1 MSYTT
6 QELTAVLQKYKSG
19 KASLER
25 RVIAAEN
32 WWKLRNRFEEQ
43 RRSGTAAGEDFR
55 SVSGWLHNVIV
66 SKHADAMEAYPEPLI
81 LPREPDDRGEAA
93 LLSAVLPCILEQ
105 NAFERTWSEAMWQK
119 LKTGTAVYRV
129 GWDSE
134 KLGGLG
140 DISIERVDLLN
151 IFWEPGVSDIQRSKF
166 VFCTHLE
173 DNEELEEQFPQLRGR
188 LRGSPF
194 TATRFLYDD
203 AVSLEGKST
212 VVEAY
217 YRRKRGGRTVLH
229 YVKYVGDTVL
239 YSTEEEGDISA
250 PQGAAPLRGSG
261 AERRRGLR
269 SGETASME
277 KTVCSADHSFPHWQ
291 SPDHGDPSVSLSLDS
306 SPKRGAK
313 GVDQDSPAPQGAAP
327 LRGSGAERRRGLQSG
342 ETASME
348 KTARSADHSF
358 PHWHSSDH
366 GDPSVSLSLD
376 SSPKRGAKGV
386 DEEPLAPRFAAEVS
400 ERVSL
405 APQGAAPL
413 RGSGAE
419 RRRGLQSGETASM
432 EKTARSADNSFP
444 HRQSLSHGDPSVS
457 LSLDSS
463 PKRGAKGGD
472 AALSVSLALDSSPEG
487 GAKYTPYSP
496 TPAPAPGLYAHGRY
510 PFVLDPLF
518 PVEGSPCGYGFVD
531 LCHNNQTA
539 IDLMRSAIIKN
550 TVVGA
555 TPRYFQRI
563 DGSVNEEEFAD
574 LSRPLVHVSGNLG
587 EDSLRQIGF
596 SPLSGVYMDVL
607 NSSIQELRETSG
619 NTETST
625 GNISSGVTAASAIA
639 ALQEASGK
647 GSRDA
652 TRSAYLAYAEIIE
665 LCIELIRQ
673 FYGLPRSFRI
683 AGRSGAEEYI
693 RFSNLGLGAREERC
707 GAAPVFDVKV
717 SAQKRS
723 AYSRLSQNELAMEL
737 YRMGIFSDG
746 HELEALSCLQMME
759 FDGRDELI
767 NRINAALGLRERLD
781 ELQKY
786 KALALAFAR
795 RYRPDMAAGLLGE
808 DAAPAASGE
817 AVQQDVVAPES
828 APEPSAERLAH
839 ETAQRVPAPQ
849 LP

>member
-1 MSYTT
+1 MSYTP
-6 QELTAVLQKYKSG
+6 QELTAVLQKYKAG
-19 KASLER
+19 KQSLER

-32 WWKLRNRFEEQ
+32 WWKLRNRFEEDK
-43 RRSGTAAGEDFR
+43 RPGASSAGDFR
-55 SVSGWLHNVIV
+55 AVSGWLHNVIV
-66 SKHADAMEAYPEPLI
+66 SKHADAMEAYPEPVI
-81 LPREPDDRGEAA
+81 LPREPDDRAEAE
-93 LLSAVLPCILEQ
+93 LLSAVVPCILEQ
-105 NAFERTWSEAMWQK
+105 NAFERTWSDAMWQK
-119 LKTGTAVYRV
+119 LKTGTAAYRV
-129 GWDSE
+129 GWDPD

-151 IFWEPGVSDIQRSKF
+151 LFWEPGIADIQRSKF

-173 DNEELEEQFPQLRGR
+173 DNDELEEEFPQLRGR
-188 LRGSPF
+188 LRGNPF

-203 AVSLEGKST
+203 AVSLDGKST

-217 YRRKRGGRTVLH
+217 YRRKRAGRTVLH

-239 YSTEEEGDISA
+239 YSTEE
-250 PQGAAPLRGSG
+250 
-261 AERRRGLR
+261 
-269 SGETASME
+269 GEPCREAL
-277 KTVCSADHSFPHWQ
+277 PI
-291 SPDHGDPSVSLSLDS
+291 L
-306 SPKRGAK
+306 
-313 GVDQDSPAPQGAAP
+313 
-327 LRGSGAERRRGLQSG
+327 G
-342 ETASME
+342 EV
-348 KTARSADHSF
+348 ARSAEWVTS
-358 PHWHSSDH
+358 
-366 GDPSVSLSLD
+366 
-376 SSPKRGAKGV
+376 
-386 DEEPLAPRFAAEVS
+386 AP
-400 ERVSL
+400 
-405 APQGAAPL
+405 
-413 RGSGAE
+413 
-419 RRRGLQSGETASM
+419 
-432 EKTARSADNSFP
+432 D
-444 HRQSLSHGDPSVS
+444 
-457 LSLDSS
+457 
-463 PKRGAKGGD
+463 
-472 AALSVSLALDSSPEG
+472 
-487 GAKYTPYSP
+487 
-496 TPAPAPGLYAHGRY
+496 GLYAHGRY

-574 LSRPLVHVSGNLG
+574 LGRALVHVSGNLG

-647 GSRDA
+647 GSRDS
-652 TRSAYLAYAEIIE
+652 TRSSYVAYARIVE

-683 AGRSGAEEYI
+683 AGRAGAEEYI
-693 RFSNLGLGAREERC
+693 RFSNAGLCPRPQPF
-707 GAAPVFDVKV
+707 GAALPVFDVKV
-717 SAQKRS
+717 SAQKRN

-737 YRMGIFSDG
+737 YRMGIFDEG
-746 HELEALSCLQMME
+746 KEQEALSCLRMME

-767 NRINAALGLRERLD
+767 GRITASMGLREKLD

-795 RYRPDMAAGLLGE
+795 RYRPDMAEGLTG
-808 DAAPAASGE
+808 
-817 AVQQDVVAPES
+817 ES
-828 APEPSAERLAH
+828 APLGAPLRGAVASETEGSPDERL
-839 ETAQRVPAPQ
+839 EQSEKDTDPAALAAL
-849 LP
+849 LPPPHLP

>member
-1 MSYTT
+1 MSYTP
-6 QELTAVLQKYKSG
+6 QELTAVLQKYKAG
-19 KASLER
+19 KQSLER

-32 WWKLRNRFEEQ
+32 WWKLRNRFEEDK
-43 RRSGTAAGEDFR
+43 RPGAASSGDFR
-55 SVSGWLHNVIV
+55 AVSGWLHNVIV
-66 SKHADAMEAYPEPLI
+66 SKHADAMEAYPEPVI
-81 LPREPDDRGEAA
+81 LPREPDDRAEAE
-93 LLSAVLPCILEQ
+93 LLSAVVPCILEQ
-105 NAFERTWSEAMWQK
+105 NAFERTWSDAMWQK
-119 LKTGTAVYRV
+119 LKTGTAAYRV
-129 GWDSE
+129 GWDPD

-151 IFWEPGVSDIQRSKF
+151 LFWEPGIADIQRSKF
-166 VFCTHLE
+166 VFFTHLE
-173 DNEELEEQFPQLRGR
+173 DNDELEEEFPQLRGR
-188 LRGSPF
+188 LRGNPF

-203 AVSLEGKST
+203 AVSLDGKST

-217 YRRKRGGRTVLH
+217 YRRKRAGRTVLH

-239 YSTEEEGDISA
+239 YSTEAGEGDIS
-250 PQGAAPLRGSG
+250 
-261 AERRRGLR
+261 
-269 SGETASME
+269 
-277 KTVCSADHSFPHWQ
+277 
-291 SPDHGDPSVSLSLDS
+291 
-306 SPKRGAK
+306 
-313 GVDQDSPAPQGAAP
+313 APQGAAP

-348 KTARSADHSF
+348 KTVCSADHSF
-358 PHWHSSDH
+358 P
-366 GDPSVSLSLD
+366 
-376 SSPKRGAKGV
+376 
-386 DEEPLAPRFAAEVS
+386 
-400 ERVSL
+400 
-405 APQGAAPL
+405 
-413 RGSGAE
+413 
-419 RRRGLQSGETASM
+419 T
-432 EKTARSADNSFP
+432 
-444 HRQSLSHGDPSVS
+444 RQSPDP
-457 LSLDSS
+457 
-463 PKRGAKGGD
+463 

-487 GAKYTPYSP
+487 GAKNE
-496 TPAPAPGLYAHGRY
+496 APGLYAHGRY

-574 LSRPLVHVSGNLG
+574 LGRSLVHVSGNLG

-647 GSRDA
+647 GSRDS
-652 TRSAYLAYAEIIE
+652 TRSSYIAYARIVE

-683 AGRSGAEEYI
+683 AGRAGAEEYI
-693 RFSNLGLGAREERC
+693 RFSNAGLCPRPQPF
-707 GAAPVFDVKV
+707 GAALPVFDVKV
-717 SAQKRS
+717 SAQKRN

-737 YRMGIFSDG
+737 YRMGIFDEG
-746 HELEALSCLQMME
+746 KEQEALSCLRMME

-767 NRINAALGLRERLD
+767 GRITASMGLREKLD

-795 RYRPDMAAGLLGE
+795 RYRPDMAEGLGVAVDPSLGAPSE
-808 DAAPAASGE
+808 AAAAPLGAPSKAAAAPLGAPSRG
-817 AVQQDVVAPES
+817 AVAS
-828 APEPSAERLAH
+828 ATEGSPDERL
-839 ETAQRVPAPQ
+839 EQSEKDTDPAAL
-849 LP
+849 LPPPHLP

>member
-1 MSYTT
+1 MSYTP
-6 QELTAVLQKYKSG
+6 QELTAVLQKYKAG
-19 KASLER
+19 KQSLER

-32 WWKLRNRFEEQ
+32 WWKLRNRFEEDK
-43 RRSGTAAGEDFR
+43 RPGASSAGDFR
-55 SVSGWLHNVIV
+55 AVSGWLHNVIV
-66 SKHADAMEAYPEPLI
+66 SKHADAMEAYPEPVI
-81 LPREPDDRGEAA
+81 LPREPDDRAEAE
-93 LLSAVLPCILEQ
+93 LLSAVVPCILEQ
-105 NAFERTWSEAMWQK
+105 NAFERTWSDAMWQK

-129 GWDSE
+129 GWDPD

-151 IFWEPGVSDIQRSKF
+151 LFWEPGIADIQRSKF

-173 DNEELEEQFPQLRGR
+173 DNDELEEEFPQLRGR
-188 LRGSPF
+188 LRGNPF

-203 AVSLEGKST
+203 AVSLDGKST

-217 YRRKRGGRTVLH
+217 YRRKRAGRTALH
-229 YVKYVGDTVL
+229 YVRYVGDTVL
-239 YSTEEEGDISA
+239 YSTEEDTPQASPFRGKCPVRTLGDG
-250 PQGAAPLRGSG
+250 GAKLGQVPS
-261 AERRRGLR
+261 
-269 SGETASME
+269 S
-277 KTVCSADHSFPHWQ
+277 
-291 SPDHGDPSVSLSLDS
+291 DPAALSVSLSLDS
-306 SPKRGAK
+306 SP
-313 GVDQDSPAPQGAAP
+313 
-327 LRGSGAERRRGLQSG
+327 
-342 ETASME
+342 
-348 KTARSADHSF
+348 
-358 PHWHSSDH
+358 
-366 GDPSVSLSLD
+366 
-376 SSPKRGAKGV
+376 
-386 DEEPLAPRFAAEVS
+386 
-400 ERVSL
+400 
-405 APQGAAPL
+405 
-413 RGSGAE
+413 
-419 RRRGLQSGETASM
+419 
-432 EKTARSADNSFP
+432 
-444 HRQSLSHGDPSVS
+444 
-457 LSLDSS
+457 
-463 PKRGAKGGD
+463 
-472 AALSVSLALDSSPEG
+472 EG
-487 GAKYTPYSP
+487 GAKNE
-496 TPAPAPGLYAHGRY
+496 APGLYAHGRY

-574 LSRPLVHVSGNLG
+574 LGRALVHVSGNLG

-647 GSRDA
+647 GSRDS
-652 TRSAYLAYAEIIE
+652 TRSSYIAYAQIVE

-683 AGRSGAEEYI
+683 AGRAGAEEYI
-693 RFSNLGLGAREERC
+693 RFSNAGLCPRPQPF
-707 GAAPVFDVKV
+707 GAALPVFDVKV
-717 SAQKRS
+717 SAQKRN

-737 YRMGIFSDG
+737 YRMGIFDEG
-746 HELEALSCLQMME
+746 KEQEALSCLRMME

-767 NRINAALGLRERLD
+767 GRITASMGLREKLD

-795 RYRPDMAAGLLGE
+795 RYRPDMAEGLTG
-808 DAAPAASGE
+808 
-817 AVQQDVVAPES
+817 ES
-828 APEPSAERLAH
+828 APLGAPSEAAAAPLGTPSRGAVASATEGSPDERL
-839 ETAQRVPAPQ
+839 EQSEKDTDPAALAAL
-849 LP
+849 LPPPHLP

>member
-1 MSYTT
+1 MSYTP
-6 QELTAVLQKYKSG
+6 QELTAVLQKYKAG
-19 KASLER
+19 KQSLER

-32 WWKLRNRFEEQ
+32 WWKLRNRFEEDK
-43 RRSGTAAGEDFR
+43 RPCASSAGDFR
-55 SVSGWLHNVIV
+55 AVSGWLHNVIV
-66 SKHADAMEAYPEPLI
+66 SKHADAMEAYPEPVI
-81 LPREPDDRGEAA
+81 LPREPDDRAEAE
-93 LLSAVLPCILEQ
+93 LLSAVVPCILEQ
-105 NAFERTWSEAMWQK
+105 NAFERTWSDAMWQK
-119 LKTGTAVYRV
+119 LKTGTAAYRV
-129 GWDSE
+129 GWDPD

-151 IFWEPGVSDIQRSKF
+151 LFWEPGIADIQRSKF

-173 DNEELEEQFPQLRGR
+173 DNDELEEEFPQLRGR
-188 LRGSPF
+188 LRGNPF

-203 AVSLEGKST
+203 AVSLDGKST

-217 YRRKRGGRTVLH
+217 YRRKRAGRTVLH

-239 YSTEEEGDISA
+239 YSTEEDTPQASPFRGKCPVRTLGDGGAKPGQA
-250 PQGAAPLRGSG
+250 P
-261 AERRRGLR
+261 
-269 SGETASME
+269 
-277 KTVCSADHSFPHWQ
+277 
-291 SPDHGDPSVSLSLDS
+291 SPDPAALSVSLSLDS
-306 SPKRGAK
+306 SP
-313 GVDQDSPAPQGAAP
+313 
-327 LRGSGAERRRGLQSG
+327 
-342 ETASME
+342 
-348 KTARSADHSF
+348 
-358 PHWHSSDH
+358 
-366 GDPSVSLSLD
+366 
-376 SSPKRGAKGV
+376 
-386 DEEPLAPRFAAEVS
+386 
-400 ERVSL
+400 
-405 APQGAAPL
+405 
-413 RGSGAE
+413 
-419 RRRGLQSGETASM
+419 
-432 EKTARSADNSFP
+432 
-444 HRQSLSHGDPSVS
+444 
-457 LSLDSS
+457 
-463 PKRGAKGGD
+463 
-472 AALSVSLALDSSPEG
+472 EG
-487 GAKYTPYSP
+487 GAKNDPP
-496 TPAPAPGLYAHGRY
+496 DGLYAHGRY

-574 LSRPLVHVSGNLG
+574 LGRALVHVSGNLG

-647 GSRDA
+647 GSRDS
-652 TRSAYLAYAEIIE
+652 TRSSYIAYAQIVE

-683 AGRSGAEEYI
+683 AGRAGAEEYI
-693 RFSNLGLGAREERC
+693 RFSNAGLCPRPQPF
-707 GAAPVFDVKV
+707 GAALPVFDVKV
-717 SAQKRS
+717 SAQKRN

-737 YRMGIFSDG
+737 YRMGIFDEG
-746 HELEALSCLQMME
+746 KEQEALSCLRMME

-767 NRINAALGLRERLD
+767 GRITASMGLREKLD

-795 RYRPDMAAGLLGE
+795 RYRPDMAEGLGAGVVGSALGSPPRGAVAQATEGSPELSLGQSAKDILL
-808 DAAPAASGE
+808 P
-817 AVQQDVVAPES
+817 P
-828 APEPSAERLAH
+828 PY
-839 ETAQRVPAPQ
+839 

>member
-1 MSYTT
+1 MSYTP
-6 QELTAVLQKYKSG
+6 QELTAVLQKYKAG
-19 KASLER
+19 KQSLER

-32 WWKLRNRFEEQ
+32 WWKLRNRFEEDK
-43 RRSGTAAGEDFR
+43 RPGASSTGDFR
-55 SVSGWLHNVIV
+55 AVSGWLHNVIV
-66 SKHADAMEAYPEPLI
+66 SKHTDAMEAYPEPVI
-81 LPREPDDRGEAA
+81 LPREPDDRAEAE
-93 LLSAVLPCILEQ
+93 LLSAVVPCILEQ
-105 NAFERTWSEAMWQK
+105 NAFERTWSDAMWQK
-119 LKTGTAVYRV
+119 LKTGTAAYRV
-129 GWDSE
+129 GWDPD

-151 IFWEPGVSDIQRSKF
+151 LFWEPGIADIQRSKF

-173 DNEELEEQFPQLRGR
+173 DNDELEEEFPQLRGR
-188 LRGSPF
+188 LRGNPF

-203 AVSLEGKST
+203 AVSLDGKST

-217 YRRKRGGRTVLH
+217 YRRKRAGRTVLH

-239 YSTEEEGDISA
+239 YSTEEGEGDTTAGDGTEVVPCEVDSA
-250 PQGAAPLRGSG
+250 IAPN
-261 AERRRGLR
+261 AI
-269 SGETASME
+269 
-277 KTVCSADHSFPHWQ
+277 
-291 SPDHGDPSVSLSLDS
+291 
-306 SPKRGAK
+306 
-313 GVDQDSPAPQGAAP
+313 
-327 LRGSGAERRRGLQSG
+327 
-342 ETASME
+342 
-348 KTARSADHSF
+348 
-358 PHWHSSDH
+358 
-366 GDPSVSLSLD
+366 
-376 SSPKRGAKGV
+376 
-386 DEEPLAPRFAAEVS
+386 
-400 ERVSL
+400 
-405 APQGAAPL
+405 
-413 RGSGAE
+413 
-419 RRRGLQSGETASM
+419 
-432 EKTARSADNSFP
+432 
-444 HRQSLSHGDPSVS
+444 
-457 LSLDSS
+457 
-463 PKRGAKGGD
+463 
-472 AALSVSLALDSSPEG
+472 
-487 GAKYTPYSP
+487 
-496 TPAPAPGLYAHGRY
+496 GLYAHGRY

-574 LSRPLVHVSGNLG
+574 LGRALVHVSGNLG

-647 GSRDA
+647 GSRDS
-652 TRSAYLAYAEIIE
+652 TRSSYVAYAQIVE

-683 AGRSGAEEYI
+683 AGRAGAEEYI
-693 RFSNLGLGAREERC
+693 RFSNAGLCPRPQPF
-707 GAAPVFDVKV
+707 GAALPVFDVKV
-717 SAQKRS
+717 SAQKRN

-737 YRMGIFSDG
+737 YRMGIFDEG
-746 HELEALSCLQMME
+746 KEQEALSCLRMME

-767 NRINAALGLRERLD
+767 GRITASMGLREKLD

-795 RYRPDMAAGLLGE
+795 RYRPDMAEGLGVAVDPSLGAPSE
-808 DAAPAASGE
+808 AAAAPLGAPLRG
-817 AVQQDVVAPES
+817 AVAQATEGSPD
-828 APEPSAERLAH
+828 ERL
-839 ETAQRVPAPQ
+839 EQSEKDTDPAALAAL
-849 LP
+849 LPPPHLPWRASSIPRPRAACA

>member
-1 MSYTT
+1 MSYTP
-6 QELTAVLQKYKSG
+6 QELTAVLQKYKAG
-19 KASLER
+19 KQSLER

-32 WWKLRNRFEEQ
+32 WWKLRNRFEEDK
-43 RRSGTAAGEDFR
+43 RPGASSAGDFR
-55 SVSGWLHNVIV
+55 AVSGWLHNVIV
-66 SKHADAMEAYPEPLI
+66 SKHADAMEAYPEPVI
-81 LPREPDDRGEAA
+81 LPREPDDRAEAE
-93 LLSAVLPCILEQ
+93 LLSAVVPCILEQ
-105 NAFERTWSEAMWQK
+105 NAFERTWSDAMWQK
-119 LKTGTAVYRV
+119 LKTGTAAYRV
-129 GWDSE
+129 GWDPD

-151 IFWEPGVSDIQRSKF
+151 LFWEPGIADIQRSKF

-173 DNEELEEQFPQLRGR
+173 DNDELEEEFPQLRGR
-188 LRGSPF
+188 LRGNPF

-203 AVSLEGKST
+203 AVSLDGKST

-217 YRRKRGGRTVLH
+217 YRRKRADRTVLH

-239 YSTEEEGDISA
+239 YSTEEDTPQASPFRGKCPVRTLGDG
-250 PQGAAPLRGSG
+250 GAKLGQVPS
-261 AERRRGLR
+261 
-269 SGETASME
+269 S
-277 KTVCSADHSFPHWQ
+277 
-291 SPDHGDPSVSLSLDS
+291 DPAALSVSLSLDS
-306 SPKRGAK
+306 SP
-313 GVDQDSPAPQGAAP
+313 
-327 LRGSGAERRRGLQSG
+327 
-342 ETASME
+342 
-348 KTARSADHSF
+348 
-358 PHWHSSDH
+358 
-366 GDPSVSLSLD
+366 
-376 SSPKRGAKGV
+376 
-386 DEEPLAPRFAAEVS
+386 
-400 ERVSL
+400 
-405 APQGAAPL
+405 
-413 RGSGAE
+413 
-419 RRRGLQSGETASM
+419 
-432 EKTARSADNSFP
+432 
-444 HRQSLSHGDPSVS
+444 
-457 LSLDSS
+457 
-463 PKRGAKGGD
+463 
-472 AALSVSLALDSSPEG
+472 EG
-487 GAKYTPYSP
+487 GAKNDP
-496 TPAPAPGLYAHGRY
+496 PGLYAHGRY

-574 LSRPLVHVSGNLG
+574 LGRALVHVSGNLG

-647 GSRDA
+647 GSRDS
-652 TRSAYLAYAEIIE
+652 TRSSYVAYAQIVE

-683 AGRSGAEEYI
+683 AGRAGAEEYI
-693 RFSNLGLGAREERC
+693 RFSNAGLCPRPQPF
-707 GAAPVFDVKV
+707 GAALPVFDVKV
-717 SAQKRS
+717 SAQKRN

-737 YRMGIFSDG
+737 YRMGIFDEG
-746 HELEALSCLQMME
+746 KEQEALSCLRMME

-767 NRINAALGLRERLD
+767 GRITASMGLREKLD

-795 RYRPDMAAGLLGE
+795 RYRPDMAEGLGVAVDPSLGAPSE
-808 DAAPAASGE
+808 AAAAPLGAPLRGAVAQATEGSPELSPEQSGKDTALAALL
-817 AVQQDVVAPES
+817 QP
-828 APEPSAERLAH
+828 PY
-839 ETAQRVPAPQ
+839 

>member
-1 MSYTT
+1 MSYTP
-6 QELTAVLQKYKSG
+6 QELTAVLQKYKAG
-19 KASLER
+19 KQSLER

-32 WWKLRNRFEEQ
+32 WWKLRNRFEEDK
-43 RRSGTAAGEDFR
+43 RPSASSAGDFR
-55 SVSGWLHNVIV
+55 AVSGWLHNVIV
-66 SKHADAMEAYPEPLI
+66 SKHADAMEAYPEPVI
-81 LPREPDDRGEAA
+81 LPREPDDRAEAE
-93 LLSAVLPCILEQ
+93 LLSAVVPCILEQ
-105 NAFERTWSEAMWQK
+105 NAFERTWSDAMWQK
-119 LKTGTAVYRV
+119 LKTGTAAYRV
-129 GWDSE
+129 GWDPD

-151 IFWEPGVSDIQRSKF
+151 LFWEPGIADIQRSKF

-173 DNEELEEQFPQLRGR
+173 DNDELEEEFPQLRGR
-188 LRGSPF
+188 LRGNPF

-203 AVSLEGKST
+203 AVSLDGKST

-217 YRRKRGGRTVLH
+217 YRRKRAGRTVLH

-239 YSTEEEGDISA
+239 YSTEEDTPQASPFRGKCPVRTLGDG
-250 PQGAAPLRGSG
+250 GAKLGQVPS
-261 AERRRGLR
+261 
-269 SGETASME
+269 S
-277 KTVCSADHSFPHWQ
+277 
-291 SPDHGDPSVSLSLDS
+291 DPAALSVSLSLDS
-306 SPKRGAK
+306 SP
-313 GVDQDSPAPQGAAP
+313 
-327 LRGSGAERRRGLQSG
+327 
-342 ETASME
+342 
-348 KTARSADHSF
+348 
-358 PHWHSSDH
+358 
-366 GDPSVSLSLD
+366 
-376 SSPKRGAKGV
+376 
-386 DEEPLAPRFAAEVS
+386 
-400 ERVSL
+400 
-405 APQGAAPL
+405 
-413 RGSGAE
+413 
-419 RRRGLQSGETASM
+419 
-432 EKTARSADNSFP
+432 
-444 HRQSLSHGDPSVS
+444 
-457 LSLDSS
+457 
-463 PKRGAKGGD
+463 
-472 AALSVSLALDSSPEG
+472 EG
-487 GAKYTPYSP
+487 GAKNDP
-496 TPAPAPGLYAHGRY
+496 PGLYAHGRY

-574 LSRPLVHVSGNLG
+574 LGRALVHVSGNLG

-647 GSRDA
+647 GSRDS
-652 TRSAYLAYAEIIE
+652 TRSSYVAYAQIVE

-683 AGRSGAEEYI
+683 AGRAGAEEYI
-693 RFSNLGLGAREERC
+693 RFSNAGLCPRPQPF
-707 GAAPVFDVKV
+707 GAALPVFDVKV
-717 SAQKRS
+717 SAQKRN

-737 YRMGIFSDG
+737 YRMGIFDEG
-746 HELEALSCLQMME
+746 KEQEALSCLRMME

-767 NRINAALGLRERLD
+767 GRITASMGLREKLD

-795 RYRPDMAAGLLGE
+795 RYRPDMAEGLTG
-808 DAAPAASGE
+808 
-817 AVQQDVVAPES
+817 ES
-828 APEPSAERLAH
+828 APLGAPLRGAVASETEGSPDERL
-839 ETAQRVPAPQ
+839 EQSEKDTDPAALAAL
-849 LP
+849 LPPPHLP

>member
-1 MSYTT
+1 MSYTP
-6 QELTAVLQKYKSG
+6 QELTAVLQKYKAG
-19 KASLER
+19 KQSLER

-32 WWKLRNRFEEQ
+32 WWKLRNRFEEDK
-43 RRSGTAAGEDFR
+43 RPGASSAGDFR
-55 SVSGWLHNVIV
+55 AVSGWLHNVIV
-66 SKHADAMEAYPEPLI
+66 SKHADAMEAYPEPVI
-81 LPREPDDRGEAA
+81 LPREPDDRAEAE
-93 LLSAVLPCILEQ
+93 LLSAVVPCILEQ
-105 NAFERTWSEAMWQK
+105 NAFERTWSDAMWQK
-119 LKTGTAVYRV
+119 LKTGTAAYRV
-129 GWDSE
+129 GWDPD

-151 IFWEPGVSDIQRSKF
+151 LFWEPGIADIQRSKF

-173 DNEELEEQFPQLRGR
+173 DNDELEEEFPQLRGR
-188 LRGSPF
+188 LRGNPF

-203 AVSLEGKST
+203 AVSLDGKST

-217 YRRKRGGRTVLH
+217 YRRKRAGRTVLH

-239 YSTEEEGDISA
+239 YSTEEDTPQASPFRGKCPVRTLGDGGAKPGQA
-250 PQGAAPLRGSG
+250 P
-261 AERRRGLR
+261 
-269 SGETASME
+269 
-277 KTVCSADHSFPHWQ
+277 
-291 SPDHGDPSVSLSLDS
+291 SPDPAALSVSLSLDS
-306 SPKRGAK
+306 SP
-313 GVDQDSPAPQGAAP
+313 
-327 LRGSGAERRRGLQSG
+327 
-342 ETASME
+342 
-348 KTARSADHSF
+348 
-358 PHWHSSDH
+358 
-366 GDPSVSLSLD
+366 
-376 SSPKRGAKGV
+376 
-386 DEEPLAPRFAAEVS
+386 
-400 ERVSL
+400 
-405 APQGAAPL
+405 
-413 RGSGAE
+413 
-419 RRRGLQSGETASM
+419 
-432 EKTARSADNSFP
+432 
-444 HRQSLSHGDPSVS
+444 
-457 LSLDSS
+457 
-463 PKRGAKGGD
+463 
-472 AALSVSLALDSSPEG
+472 EG
-487 GAKYTPYSP
+487 GTKYTPYEV
-496 TPAPAPGLYAHGRY
+496 APAPDGLYAHGRY

-574 LSRPLVHVSGNLG
+574 LGRALVHVSGNLG

-647 GSRDA
+647 GSRDS
-652 TRSAYLAYAEIIE
+652 TRSSYVAYAQIVE

-683 AGRSGAEEYI
+683 AGRAGAEEYI
-693 RFSNLGLGAREERC
+693 RFSNAGLCPRPQPF
-707 GAAPVFDVKV
+707 GAALPVFDVKV
-717 SAQKRS
+717 SAQKRN

-737 YRMGIFSDG
+737 YRMGIFDEG
-746 HELEALSCLQMME
+746 KEQEALSCLRMME

-767 NRINAALGLRERLD
+767 GRITASMGLREKLD

-795 RYRPDMAAGLLGE
+795 RYRPDMAEGLGVAVDPSLGAPSE
-808 DAAPAASGE
+808 AAAAPLGTPSRGAVASATEGSP
-817 AVQQDVVAPES
+817 D
-828 APEPSAERLAH
+828 ERL
-839 ETAQRVPAPQ
+839 EQSEKDTDPAALAAL
-849 LP
+849 LPPPHLP

>member
-1 MSYTT
+1 MSYTP
-6 QELTAVLQKYKSG
+6 QELTAVLQKYKAG
-19 KASLER
+19 KQSLER

-32 WWKLRNRFEEQ
+32 WWKLRNRFEEDK
-43 RRSGTAAGEDFR
+43 RLGASSAGDFR
-55 SVSGWLHNVIV
+55 AVSGWLHNVIV
-66 SKHADAMEAYPEPLI
+66 SKHADAMEAYPEPVI
-81 LPREPDDRGEAA
+81 LPREPDDRAEAE
-93 LLSAVLPCILEQ
+93 LLSAVVPCILEQ
-105 NAFERTWSEAMWQK
+105 NAFERTWSDAMWQK
-119 LKTGTAVYRV
+119 LKTGTAAYRV
-129 GWDSE
+129 GWDPD

-151 IFWEPGVSDIQRSKF
+151 LFWEPGIADIQRSKF

-173 DNEELEEQFPQLRGR
+173 DNDELEEEFPQLRGR
-188 LRGSPF
+188 LRGNPF

-203 AVSLEGKST
+203 AVSLDGKST

-217 YRRKRGGRTVLH
+217 YRRKRAGRTVLH

-239 YSTEEEGDISA
+239 YSTEEGEGDTTVGDGTEVVPCEVDSASA
-250 PQGAAPLRGSG
+250 PNAI
-261 AERRRGLR
+261 
-269 SGETASME
+269 
-277 KTVCSADHSFPHWQ
+277 
-291 SPDHGDPSVSLSLDS
+291 
-306 SPKRGAK
+306 
-313 GVDQDSPAPQGAAP
+313 
-327 LRGSGAERRRGLQSG
+327 
-342 ETASME
+342 
-348 KTARSADHSF
+348 
-358 PHWHSSDH
+358 
-366 GDPSVSLSLD
+366 
-376 SSPKRGAKGV
+376 
-386 DEEPLAPRFAAEVS
+386 
-400 ERVSL
+400 
-405 APQGAAPL
+405 
-413 RGSGAE
+413 
-419 RRRGLQSGETASM
+419 
-432 EKTARSADNSFP
+432 
-444 HRQSLSHGDPSVS
+444 
-457 LSLDSS
+457 
-463 PKRGAKGGD
+463 
-472 AALSVSLALDSSPEG
+472 
-487 GAKYTPYSP
+487 
-496 TPAPAPGLYAHGRY
+496 GLYAHGRY

-574 LSRPLVHVSGNLG
+574 LGRALVHVSGNLG

-647 GSRDA
+647 GSRDS
-652 TRSAYLAYAEIIE
+652 TRSSYVAYAQIVE

-683 AGRSGAEEYI
+683 AGRAGAEEYI
-693 RFSNLGLGAREERC
+693 RFSNAGLCPRPQPF
-707 GAAPVFDVKV
+707 GAALPVFDVKV
-717 SAQKRS
+717 SAQKRN

-737 YRMGIFSDG
+737 YRMGIFDEG
-746 HELEALSCLQMME
+746 KEQEALSCLRMME

-767 NRINAALGLRERLD
+767 GRITASMGLREKLD

-795 RYRPDMAAGLLGE
+795 RYRPDMAEGLGVAVDPSLGAPSE
-808 DAAPAASGE
+808 AAAAPLGAPSRGAVASATEGSP
-817 AVQQDVVAPES
+817 D
-828 APEPSAERLAH
+828 ERL
-839 ETAQRVPAPQ
+839 EQSEKDTDPAALAAL
-849 LP
+849 LPPPHLP

>member
-1 MSYTT
+1 MSYTP
-6 QELTAVLQKYKSG
+6 QELTAVLQKYKAG
-19 KASLER
+19 KQSLER

-32 WWKLRNRFEEQ
+32 WWKLRNRFEEDK
-43 RRSGTAAGEDFR
+43 RPGASSAGDFR
-55 SVSGWLHNVIV
+55 AVSGWLHNVIV
-66 SKHADAMEAYPEPLI
+66 SKHADAMEAYPEPVI
-81 LPREPDDRGEAA
+81 LPREPDDRAEAE
-93 LLSAVLPCILEQ
+93 LLSAVVPCILEQ
-105 NAFERTWSEAMWQK
+105 NAFERTWSDAMWQK
-119 LKTGTAVYRV
+119 LKTGTAAYRV
-129 GWDSE
+129 GWDPD

-151 IFWEPGVSDIQRSKF
+151 LFWEPGIADIQRSKF

-173 DNEELEEQFPQLRGR
+173 DNDELEEEFPQLRGR
-188 LRGSPF
+188 LRGNPF

-203 AVSLEGKST
+203 AVSLDGKST

-217 YRRKRGGRTVLH
+217 YRRKRAGRTVLH

-239 YSTEEEGDISA
+239 YSTEEGEPCREALPLLGEVARSAEGVA
-250 PQGAAPLRGSG
+250 RVETRAGGKRESG
-261 AERRRGLR
+261 LNPA
-269 SGETASME
+269 
-277 KTVCSADHSFPHWQ
+277 VSFPDWH
-291 SPDHGDPSVSLSLDS
+291 SLNTGDPSAGLT
-306 SPKRGAK
+306 
-313 GVDQDSPAPQGAAP
+313 AAI
-327 LRGSGAERRRGLQSG
+327 
-342 ETASME
+342 
-348 KTARSADHSF
+348 
-358 PHWHSSDH
+358 
-366 GDPSVSLSLD
+366 
-376 SSPKRGAKGV
+376 
-386 DEEPLAPRFAAEVS
+386 
-400 ERVSL
+400 
-405 APQGAAPL
+405 
-413 RGSGAE
+413 
-419 RRRGLQSGETASM
+419 
-432 EKTARSADNSFP
+432 
-444 HRQSLSHGDPSVS
+444 
-457 LSLDSS
+457 
-463 PKRGAKGGD
+463 
-472 AALSVSLALDSSPEG
+472 
-487 GAKYTPYSP
+487 
-496 TPAPAPGLYAHGRY
+496 TPAPAPIGLYAHGRY

-574 LSRPLVHVSGNLG
+574 LGRALVHVSGNLG

-647 GSRDA
+647 GSRDS
-652 TRSAYLAYAEIIE
+652 TRSSYVAYAQIVE

-683 AGRSGAEEYI
+683 AGRAGAEEYI
-693 RFSNLGLGAREERC
+693 RFSNAGLCPRPQPF
-707 GAAPVFDVKV
+707 GAALPVFDVKV
-717 SAQKRS
+717 SAQKRN

-737 YRMGIFSDG
+737 YRMGIFDEG
-746 HELEALSCLQMME
+746 KEQEALGCLRMME

-767 NRINAALGLRERLD
+767 GRITASMGLREKLD

-795 RYRPDMAAGLLGE
+795 RYRPDMAEGLTG
-808 DAAPAASGE
+808 
-817 AVQQDVVAPES
+817 ES
-828 APEPSAERLAH
+828 APLGAPSRGAVASATEGSPDERL
-839 ETAQRVPAPQ
+839 EQSEKDTDPAALAALLSPPY

>member
-1 MSYTT
+1 MSYTP
-6 QELTAVLQKYKSG
+6 QELTAVLQKYKAG
-19 KASLER
+19 KQSLER

-32 WWKLRNRFEEQ
+32 WWKLRNRFEEDK
-43 RRSGTAAGEDFR
+43 RPGASSAGDFR
-55 SVSGWLHNVIV
+55 AVSGWLHNVIV
-66 SKHADAMEAYPEPLI
+66 SKHADAMEAYPEPVI
-81 LPREPDDRGEAA
+81 LPREPDDRAEAE
-93 LLSAVLPCILEQ
+93 LLSAVVPCILEQ
-105 NAFERTWSEAMWQK
+105 NAFERTWSDAMWQK
-119 LKTGTAVYRV
+119 LKTGTAAYRV
-129 GWDSE
+129 GWDPD

-151 IFWEPGVSDIQRSKF
+151 LFWEPGIADIQRSKF

-173 DNEELEEQFPQLRGR
+173 DNDELEEEFPQLRGR
-188 LRGSPF
+188 LRGNPF

-203 AVSLEGKST
+203 AVSLDGKST

-217 YRRKRGGRTVLH
+217 YRRKRAGRTVLH

-239 YSTEEEGDISA
+239 YSTEEDTPQASPFRGKCPVRTLGDGGAKPGQA
-250 PQGAAPLRGSG
+250 PSSDPAAL
-261 AERRRGLR
+261 
-269 SGETASME
+269 
-277 KTVCSADHSFPHWQ
+277 
-291 SPDHGDPSVSLSLDS
+291 SVSLSLDS
-306 SPKRGAK
+306 SP
-313 GVDQDSPAPQGAAP
+313 
-327 LRGSGAERRRGLQSG
+327 
-342 ETASME
+342 
-348 KTARSADHSF
+348 
-358 PHWHSSDH
+358 
-366 GDPSVSLSLD
+366 
-376 SSPKRGAKGV
+376 
-386 DEEPLAPRFAAEVS
+386 
-400 ERVSL
+400 
-405 APQGAAPL
+405 
-413 RGSGAE
+413 
-419 RRRGLQSGETASM
+419 
-432 EKTARSADNSFP
+432 
-444 HRQSLSHGDPSVS
+444 
-457 LSLDSS
+457 
-463 PKRGAKGGD
+463 
-472 AALSVSLALDSSPEG
+472 EG
-487 GAKYTPYSP
+487 GAKNE
-496 TPAPAPGLYAHGRY
+496 APGLYAHGRY

-574 LSRPLVHVSGNLG
+574 LGRALVHVSGNLG

-647 GSRDA
+647 GSRDS
-652 TRSAYLAYAEIIE
+652 TRSSYVAYARIVE

-683 AGRSGAEEYI
+683 AGRAGAEEYI
-693 RFSNLGLGAREERC
+693 RFSNAGLCPRPQPF
-707 GAAPVFDVKV
+707 GAALPVFDVKV
-717 SAQKRS
+717 SAQKRN

-737 YRMGIFSDG
+737 YRMGIFDEG
-746 HELEALSCLQMME
+746 KEQEALSCLRMME

-767 NRINAALGLRERLD
+767 GRITASMGLREKLD

-795 RYRPDMAAGLLGE
+795 RYRPDMAEGLGVAVDPSLGAPSE
-808 DAAPAASGE
+808 AAAAPLGAPSRGAVASATEGSP
-817 AVQQDVVAPES
+817 D
-828 APEPSAERLAH
+828 ERL
-839 ETAQRVPAPQ
+839 EQSEKDTDPTALAAL
-849 LP
+849 LPPPHLP

>member
-1 MSYTT
+1 MSYTP
-6 QELTAVLQKYKSG
+6 QELTAVLQKYKAG
-19 KASLER
+19 KQSLER

-32 WWKLRNRFEEQ
+32 WWKLRNRFEEDK
-43 RRSGTAAGEDFR
+43 RPGASSAGDFR
-55 SVSGWLHNVIV
+55 AVSGWLHNVIV
-66 SKHADAMEAYPEPLI
+66 SKHADAMEAYPEPVI
-81 LPREPDDRGEAA
+81 LPREPDDRAEAE
-93 LLSAVLPCILEQ
+93 LLSAVVPCILEQ
-105 NAFERTWSEAMWQK
+105 NAFERTWSDAMWQK
-119 LKTGTAVYRV
+119 LKTGTAAYRV
-129 GWDSE
+129 GWDPD

-151 IFWEPGVSDIQRSKF
+151 LFWEPGIADIQRSKF

-173 DNEELEEQFPQLRGR
+173 DNDELEEEFPQLRGR
-188 LRGSPF
+188 LRGNPF

-203 AVSLEGKST
+203 AVSLDGKST

-217 YRRKRGGRTVLH
+217 YRRKRAGRTVLH

-239 YSTEEEGDISA
+239 YSTEEGDT
-250 PQGAAPLRGSG
+250 PQASPFRGKCPVRTLGDGGAKLGQVPS
-261 AERRRGLR
+261 
-269 SGETASME
+269 S
-277 KTVCSADHSFPHWQ
+277 
-291 SPDHGDPSVSLSLDS
+291 DPAALSVSLSLDS
-306 SPKRGAK
+306 SP
-313 GVDQDSPAPQGAAP
+313 
-327 LRGSGAERRRGLQSG
+327 
-342 ETASME
+342 
-348 KTARSADHSF
+348 
-358 PHWHSSDH
+358 
-366 GDPSVSLSLD
+366 
-376 SSPKRGAKGV
+376 
-386 DEEPLAPRFAAEVS
+386 
-400 ERVSL
+400 
-405 APQGAAPL
+405 
-413 RGSGAE
+413 
-419 RRRGLQSGETASM
+419 
-432 EKTARSADNSFP
+432 
-444 HRQSLSHGDPSVS
+444 
-457 LSLDSS
+457 
-463 PKRGAKGGD
+463 
-472 AALSVSLALDSSPEG
+472 EG
-487 GAKYTPYSP
+487 GAKNE
-496 TPAPAPGLYAHGRY
+496 APGLYAHGRY

-574 LSRPLVHVSGNLG
+574 LGRALVHVSGNLG

-647 GSRDA
+647 GSRDS
-652 TRSAYLAYAEIIE
+652 TRSSYVAYAQIVE

-683 AGRSGAEEYI
+683 AGRAGAEEYI
-693 RFSNLGLGAREERC
+693 RFSNAGLCPRPQPF
-707 GAAPVFDVKV
+707 GAALPVFDVKV
-717 SAQKRS
+717 SAQKRN

-737 YRMGIFSDG
+737 YRMGIFDEG
-746 HELEALSCLQMME
+746 KEQEALSCLRMME

-767 NRINAALGLRERLD
+767 GRITASMGLREKLD

-795 RYRPDMAAGLLGE
+795 RYRPDMAEGLGVAVDPSLGAPSE
-808 DAAPAASGE
+808 AAAAPLGAPSRGAVASATEGSP
-817 AVQQDVVAPES
+817 D
-828 APEPSAERLAH
+828 ERL
-839 ETAQRVPAPQ
+839 EQSEKDTDPAALAAL
-849 LP
+849 LPPPHLP

>member
-1 MSYTT
+1 MSYTP
-6 QELTAVLQKYKSG
+6 QELTAVLQKYKAG
-19 KASLER
+19 KQSLER

-32 WWKLRNRFEEQ
+32 WWKLRNRFEEDK
-43 RRSGTAAGEDFR
+43 RPGASSAGDFR
-55 SVSGWLHNVIV
+55 AVSGWLHNVIV
-66 SKHADAMEAYPEPLI
+66 SKHADAMEAYPEPVI
-81 LPREPDDRGEAA
+81 LPREPDDRAEAE
-93 LLSAVLPCILEQ
+93 LLSAVVPCILEQ
-105 NAFERTWSEAMWQK
+105 NAFERTWSDAMWQK
-119 LKTGTAVYRV
+119 LKTGTAAYRV
-129 GWDSE
+129 GWDPD

-151 IFWEPGVSDIQRSKF
+151 LFWEPGIADIQRSKF

-173 DNEELEEQFPQLRGR
+173 DNDELEEEFPQLRGR
-188 LRGSPF
+188 LRGNPF

-203 AVSLEGKST
+203 AVSLDGKST

-217 YRRKRGGRTVLH
+217 YRRKRAGRTVLH

-239 YSTEEEGDISA
+239 YSTEEDTPQASPFRGKCPVRTLGDG
-250 PQGAAPLRGSG
+250 GAKLGQVP
-261 AERRRGLR
+261 
-269 SGETASME
+269 
-277 KTVCSADHSFPHWQ
+277 SF
-291 SPDHGDPSVSLSLDS
+291 DPAALSVSLSLDS
-306 SPKRGAK
+306 SP
-313 GVDQDSPAPQGAAP
+313 
-327 LRGSGAERRRGLQSG
+327 
-342 ETASME
+342 
-348 KTARSADHSF
+348 
-358 PHWHSSDH
+358 
-366 GDPSVSLSLD
+366 
-376 SSPKRGAKGV
+376 
-386 DEEPLAPRFAAEVS
+386 
-400 ERVSL
+400 
-405 APQGAAPL
+405 
-413 RGSGAE
+413 
-419 RRRGLQSGETASM
+419 
-432 EKTARSADNSFP
+432 
-444 HRQSLSHGDPSVS
+444 
-457 LSLDSS
+457 
-463 PKRGAKGGD
+463 
-472 AALSVSLALDSSPEG
+472 EG
-487 GAKYTPYSP
+487 GAKNDP
-496 TPAPAPGLYAHGRY
+496 PGLYAHGRY

-574 LSRPLVHVSGNLG
+574 LGRALVHVSGNLG

-647 GSRDA
+647 GSRDS
-652 TRSAYLAYAEIIE
+652 TRSSYIAYARIVE

-683 AGRSGAEEYI
+683 AGRAGAEEYI
-693 RFSNLGLGAREERC
+693 RFSNAGLCPRPQPF
-707 GAAPVFDVKV
+707 GAALPVFDVKV
-717 SAQKRS
+717 SAQKRN

-737 YRMGIFSDG
+737 YRMGIFDEG
-746 HELEALSCLQMME
+746 KEQEALSCLRMME

-767 NRINAALGLRERLD
+767 GRITASMGLREKLD

-795 RYRPDMAAGLLGE
+795 RYRPDMAAGLTG
-808 DAAPAASGE
+808 
-817 AVQQDVVAPES
+817 ES
-828 APEPSAERLAH
+828 APLDAPSEAAAAPLGAPSRGAVASATEGSPDERL
-839 ETAQRVPAPQ
+839 EQSEKDTDPAALAAL
-849 LP
+849 LPPPHLP

>member
-1 MSYTT
+1 MSYTP
-6 QELTAVLQKYKSG
+6 QELTAVLQKYKAG
-19 KASLER
+19 KQSLER

-32 WWKLRNRFEEQ
+32 WWKLRNRFEEDK
-43 RRSGTAAGEDFR
+43 RPGASSAGDFR
-55 SVSGWLHNVIV
+55 AVSGWLHNVIV
-66 SKHADAMEAYPEPLI
+66 SKHADAMEAYPEPVI
-81 LPREPDDRGEAA
+81 LPREPDDRAEAE
-93 LLSAVLPCILEQ
+93 LLSAVVPCILEQ
-105 NAFERTWSEAMWQK
+105 NAFEHTWSDAMWQK
-119 LKTGTAVYRV
+119 LKTGTAAYRV
-129 GWDSE
+129 GWDPD

-151 IFWEPGVSDIQRSKF
+151 LFWEPGIADIQRSKF

-173 DNEELEEQFPQLRGR
+173 DNDELEEEFPQLRGR
-188 LRGSPF
+188 LRGNPF

-203 AVSLEGKST
+203 AVSLDGKST

-217 YRRKRGGRTVLH
+217 YRRKRAGRMVLH

-239 YSTEEEGDISA
+239 YSTEEGEPCREALPLLGEVARSAEGVA
-250 PQGAAPLRGSG
+250 RVETRAGGKRESG
-261 AERRRGLR
+261 VNPA
-269 SGETASME
+269 
-277 KTVCSADHSFPHWQ
+277 VSFPNGQ
-291 SPDHGDPSVSLSLDS
+291 SLNTGDPSVSFADS
-306 SPKRGAK
+306 SPRRGAK
-313 GVDQDSPAPQGAAP
+313 DV
-327 LRGSGAERRRGLQSG
+327 
-342 ETASME
+342 
-348 KTARSADHSF
+348 
-358 PHWHSSDH
+358 
-366 GDPSVSLSLD
+366 
-376 SSPKRGAKGV
+376 
-386 DEEPLAPRFAAEVS
+386 
-400 ERVSL
+400 
-405 APQGAAPL
+405 
-413 RGSGAE
+413 
-419 RRRGLQSGETASM
+419 
-432 EKTARSADNSFP
+432 
-444 HRQSLSHGDPSVS
+444 
-457 LSLDSS
+457 
-463 PKRGAKGGD
+463 
-472 AALSVSLALDSSPEG
+472 
-487 GAKYTPYSP
+487 
-496 TPAPAPGLYAHGRY
+496 APAPDGLYAHGRY

-574 LSRPLVHVSGNLG
+574 LGRALVHVSGNLG

-647 GSRDA
+647 GSRDS
-652 TRSAYLAYAEIIE
+652 TRSSYIAYAQIVE

-683 AGRSGAEEYI
+683 AGRAGAEEYI
-693 RFSNLGLGAREERC
+693 RFSNAGLCPRPQPF
-707 GAAPVFDVKV
+707 GAALPVFDVKV
-717 SAQKRS
+717 SAQKRN

-737 YRMGIFSDG
+737 YRMGIFDEG
-746 HELEALSCLQMME
+746 KEQEALSCLRMME

-767 NRINAALGLRERLD
+767 GRITASMGLREKLD

-795 RYRPDMAAGLLGE
+795 RYRPDMAEGLTG
-808 DAAPAASGE
+808 
-817 AVQQDVVAPES
+817 ES
-828 APEPSAERLAH
+828 APLGAPSEAAAAPLGAPSRGAGTASAVTEGSPELSPEQSGKDTALA
-839 ETAQRVPAPQ
+839 AL
-849 LP
+849 LPPPHLP